1 LRILSLSTVYPNPRN
16 PGAGLFV
23 RSRLQHLAA
32 LADLELVA
40 PIRMMDSA
48 SNAGVPAE
56 RQDENLLVLHPRWVY
71 IPGAGLFGAML
82 LFLSVLLEAARI
94 RKRFPF
100 QIIDAHF
107 GYPEGIVA
115 GMLARCFGRPFLVTL
130 RGSEVEH
137 ALIGFRGHGMR
148 WMLRRASRVITVS
161 ERLRQFAISMGT
173 AEGKVV
179 TIPNGVNSAI
189 FPLATA
195 RNAEKKLGMPARRR
209 LILAAG
215 HLIELKG
222 HHHIIRAMTVLLD
235 RPGDVELWIAGDA
248 GRGDPYEEKLR
259 SLVAGLDL
267 GERVRFLGLVKPE
280 AMSEMMS
287 AADVF
292 CLASSREG
300 WPNVVHEALSC
311 GTPVVA
317 TAVGAVPEMIPRPE
331 LGIVVPAEQV
341 DRLDEALGR
350 ALETDWNRAAIAEW
364 GKARS
369 WEQVAREVLIE
380 MESVLKESSNA

>member
-115 GMLARCFGRPFLVTL
+115 GMLARCFGRCV
-130 RGSEVEH
+130 
-137 ALIGFRGHGMR
+137 
-148 WMLRRASRVITVS
+148 
-161 ERLRQFAISMGT
+161 
-173 AEGKVV
+173 
-179 TIPNGVNSAI
+179 
-189 FPLATA
+189 
-195 RNAEKKLGMPARRR
+195 
-209 LILAAG
+209 
-215 HLIELKG
+215 
-222 HHHIIRAMTVLLD
+222 
-235 RPGDVELWIAGDA
+235 
-248 GRGDPYEEKLR
+248 
-259 SLVAGLDL
+259 
-267 GERVRFLGLVKPE
+267 
-280 AMSEMMS
+280 
-287 AADVF
+287 
-292 CLASSREG
+292 
-300 WPNVVHEALSC
+300 
-311 GTPVVA
+311 
-317 TAVGAVPEMIPRPE
+317 
-331 LGIVVPAEQV
+331 
-341 DRLDEALGR
+341 
-350 ALETDWNRAAIAEW
+350 
-364 GKARS
+364 
-369 WEQVAREVLIE
+369 
-380 MESVLKESSNA
+380 